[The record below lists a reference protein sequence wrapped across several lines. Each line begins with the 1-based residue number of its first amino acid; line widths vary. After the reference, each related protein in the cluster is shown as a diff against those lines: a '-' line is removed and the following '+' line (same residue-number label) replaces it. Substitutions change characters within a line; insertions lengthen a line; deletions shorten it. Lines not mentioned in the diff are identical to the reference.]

1 MVEKNSEYMIP
12 DEVIMN
18 KIILIRDQKVMV
30 NNDLAE
36 LFGVTTKRL
45 NEQVKRNIKRFPGN
59 FMFQLT
65 ENEKA
70 KVVAN
75 CDHLQKLKYSPY
87 LPYVFTE
94 HGTIMLA
101 NVLNSDLA
109 IQVSIRIVEIY
120 VRMREFVL
128 TNKEIL
134 LKVEELEKRIGKQD
148 ESIAQVLNHLKRFI
162 EFQDM
167 PRKQVGFKREDE
179 R

>member
-1 MVEKNSEYMIP
+1 M
-12 DEVIMN
+12 
-18 KIILIRDQKVMV
+18 
-30 NNDLAE
+30 AE
-36 LFGVTTKRL
+36 LFGVTAKRL

-65 ENEKA
+65 EIEKA
-70 KVVAN
+70 KVVAI

-101 NVLNSDLA
+101 NVLNSDRA

-148 ESIAQVLNHLKRFI
+148 KRIALVLDHLKKFI
-162 EFQDM
+162 EFQEI
-167 PRKQVGFKREDE
+167 PRRHVGFKREDE

>member
-1 MVEKNSEYMIP
+1 MVKKNSDIIIA

-18 KIILIRDQKVMV
+18 KILLIRDQKVMV
-30 NNDLAE
+30 SNDLAE
-36 LFGVTTKRL
+36 LYGVSTKRL

-65 ENEKA
+65 EQEKD
-70 KVVAN
+70 KVVAI
-75 CDHLQKLKYSPY
+75 CDHLQNLKYSPY

-94 HGTIMLA
+94 HGTVMLA
-101 NVLNSDLA
+101 NVLNSDRA

-128 TNKEIL
+128 TNKELL
-134 LKVEELEKRIGKQD
+134 LKVEKLEKRIGKQD
-148 ESIAQVLNHLKRFI
+148 EKIALVLNYLKKFI
-162 EFQDM
+162 EFQEI
-167 PRKQVGFKREDE
+167 PRKQVGFKRKDE